1 MGMAKKRSFETRIT
15 IALSQAQL
23 QFLRDLVER
32 GEAESVSQAIRK
44 CINVAMKSLREG

>member
-1 MGMAKKRSFETRIT
+1 MAKKGSFEARIT
-15 IALSQAQL
+15 IALSQAQFP
-23 QFLRDLVER
+23 FLRDLVER